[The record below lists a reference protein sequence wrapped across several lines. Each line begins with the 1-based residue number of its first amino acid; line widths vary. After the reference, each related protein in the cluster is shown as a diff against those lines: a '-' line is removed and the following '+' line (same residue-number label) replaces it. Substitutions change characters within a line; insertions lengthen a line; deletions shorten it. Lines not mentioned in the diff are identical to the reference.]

1 VNGLIDQP
9 ILEDSSHAP
18 FFLESCF
25 FIEGIFYVDEDEFP
39 EGMSLSDLLSDLRD
53 GSSSPL
59 VRGYEWL
66 QKVYKNYFQTLA
78 TDHASL
84 IASTSMESFMNSRY
98 NFHQDDFV
106 DPHLSSPPP
115 IKSMNST
122 TLSSLRVRLGLRY
135 LYCHM
140 KQICEHF
147 LYFSDLRLFNTTT
160 DYQVSTSTSRRVQ
173 SQNIYETYPRLTY
186 MAKFPRKKCE
196 ICLLWSAQYLVYGD
210 RLAANNPTLFCQHCH
225 HMLHYSNEGEL
236 LYDDFSVFPYLHDM
250 K

>member
-1 VNGLIDQP
+1 ML
-9 ILEDSSHAP
+9 
-18 FFLESCF
+18 
-25 FIEGIFYVDEDEFP
+25 
-39 EGMSLSDLLSDLRD
+39 
-53 GSSSPL
+53 
-59 VRGYEWL
+59 
-66 QKVYKNYFQTLA
+66 K
-78 TDHASL
+78 
-84 IASTSMESFMNSRY
+84 TSMESFMKSRY
-98 NFHQDDFV
+98 NFHHSLFDS
-106 DPHLSSPPP
+106 HSCSLPP
-115 IKSMNST
+115 IRSMNST
-122 TLSSLRVRLGLRY
+122 TLSSLKVRLGLRY

-160 DYQVSTSTSRRVQ
+160 DYQVSTSNLRHAHSR
-173 SQNIYETYPRLTY
+173 NIYETYPRLTY